1 MQPEFVSACFECSL
15 TELLFQIAMSVPEP
29 TKNPIYPCMCGCGD
43 AVTRWTEV
51 RHLDK
56 PELESPPPPKWHRI
70 ADFQAGQESL
80 IVRPGK
86 QKWSHNGKQ
95 KRSHTDNSSSPSH
108 SRADASSSSSDYP
121 QLHAPSC
128 EFNPF
133 LPLLDPS
140 PASNLLQLPSDALAE
155 ASSPSVDDILLN
167 LHAQAH

>member
-1 MQPEFVSACFECSL
+1 M
-15 TELLFQIAMSVPEP
+15 
-29 TKNPIYPCMCGCGD
+29 
-43 AVTRWTEV
+43 
-51 RHLDK
+51 DK
-56 PELESPPPPKWHRI
+56 PELESPPPPKRHRI

-86 QKWSHNGKQ
+86 QK
-95 KRSHTDNSSSPSH
+95 RSHTDNSSSTSH

-128 EFNPF
+128 EFNPS

-167 LHAQAH
+167 LHARAH